1 MKKTKIICTLGP
13 ACDDPSIMKKMLN
26 AGMDAARFNFSHG
39 SHREH
44 LRRLERFR
52 QVRDELGVSA
62 ATILD
67 TRGPEIRIG
76 CVKNDRMLLTENQK
90 FCLSCDP
97 CIADDSKVTVSYK
110 NLYREINC
118 GDEILIDD
126 GKIRMEAE
134 AIQDKAIVCRV
145 VSGGY
150 ISSNK
155 GVNVPGVHLNFRYLT
170 SKDRQDILFG
180 IQNGFDYIAASFI
193 RSARDVMDIK
203 KFLSENGGEDIKIIS
218 KIENKDGIDNF
229 REILLASDGIMI
241 ARGDMGV
248 EIEYS
253 RLPGIQKKIIKRC
266 NECGKIVITAT
277 QMLESMVNSLL
288 PTRAEITDIANAVFD
303 GTSAVMLS
311 GESAAGKHPAEAV
324 ASMAKI
330 IRQAEH
336 DMCTANFSTSAVSLS
351 DLNNVSNAIGHAACT
366 TARDISASALLALTT
381 SGYTAQKMSKFRPC
395 QPIFAATSSHRTYH
409 RMSLFWGV
417 SPLFVQKSS
426 SYELMYN
433 TALKQIKKFIS
444 LKTGDYIVTSAGFP
458 LNVEGN
464 TNMIRVEVIE

>member
-13 ACDDPSIMKKMLN
+13 ACDDLSMMKKMLN

-44 LRRLERFR
+44 LRHLERFR
-52 QVRDELGVSA
+52 QVRDALGVSA

-67 TRGPEIRIG
+67 TKGPEIRIG
-76 CVKNDRMLLTENQK
+76 RVKNDRMLLSENQK
-90 FCLSCDP
+90 FCLSCDA
-97 CIADDSKVTVSYK
+97 CIADDSTVTVSYK
-110 NLYREINC
+110 NLYREISC
-118 GDEILIDD
+118 GDQILIDD

-134 AIQDKAIVCRV
+134 AIQDKTIVCRV
-145 VSGGY
+145 ISGGY

-170 SKDRQDILFG
+170 SKDKQDILFG

-277 QMLESMVNSLL
+277 QMLESMVDNLL

-330 IRQAEH
+330 IRQAEY

-366 TARDISASALLALTT
+366 TAKDISASALLAVTA

-395 QPIFAATSSHRTYH
+395 QPIFAATSSQHTYH

-417 SPLFVQKSS
+417 SPLLVQRSS
-426 SYELMYN
+426 GYELMYN
-433 TALKQIKKFIS
+433 TALKQIKKIIS
-444 LKTGDYIVTSAGFP
+444 LKPGDYIVTSAGFP